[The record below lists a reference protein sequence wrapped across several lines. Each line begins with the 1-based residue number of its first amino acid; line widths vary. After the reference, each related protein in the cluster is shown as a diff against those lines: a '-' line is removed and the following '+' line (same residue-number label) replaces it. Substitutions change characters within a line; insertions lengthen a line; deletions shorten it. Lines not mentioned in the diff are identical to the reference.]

1 MKTILI
7 FSLLSI
13 LSISFII
20 VLFIINYKL
29 KKNLKYNETQVL
41 KMLRQL
47 RYGQLNINLST
58 FHNENIKRA
67 SEKLLDALSDREL
80 MLSEYK
86 QTLIEKNK
94 SLEQMIELEKE
105 SQKFKDDF
113 VAALTHDLK
122 TPVIAELNAIKLLL
136 DGKLGEL
143 NQSQTE
149 LLEMMLKSDKDLI
162 ELSEMILNTYKYQQ
176 TDIIL
181 NKTKTNICDFVQEV
195 FEELFPILESKN
207 QKPVFINETTDDT
220 DINIDTLHFKR
231 VLHNLILNASKYG
244 YSETDIIVKL
254 SQNENYT
261 EISVINSGEALKE
274 EDVNL
279 IFEKYYSGIKKFTQ
293 LGTGLGLYCANK
305 IVKAH
310 KGTIKVSAQNDKTIF
325 MIDIPNNN

>member
-1 MKTILI
+1 MKTILF
-7 FSLLSI
+7 FSLLLI
-13 LSISFII
+13 ISISFII
-20 VLFIINYKL
+20 VLFIRIYKL
-29 KKNLKYNETQVL
+29 KKNLKYSETQVL

-47 RYGQLNINLST
+47 RYGQLNINLSN

-67 SEKLLDALSDREL
+67 SEKLLEALSDREL
-80 MLSEYK
+80 MLQEYK
-86 QTLIEKNK
+86 QTLLEKNK
-94 SLEQMIELEKE
+94 SLEQMIEFEKE

-136 DGKLGEL
+136 DGKFGEL
-143 NQSQTE
+143 NQAQTE
-149 LLEMMLKSDKDLI
+149 ILEMMLKSDKDLI

-181 NKTKTNICDFVQEV
+181 NRTQTNIKDFVQEV
-195 FEELFPILESKN
+195 FEELYPILDGKN
-207 QKPVFINETTDDT
+207 QNHIFINNADNF
-220 DINIDTLHFKR
+220 DIEIDPMHFKR

-244 YSETDIIVKL
+244 YSDTDVIVKL
-254 SQNENYT
+254 SQNKNYT
-261 EISVINSGEALKE
+261 EISVINSGETLKE

-279 IFEKYYSGIKKFTQ
+279 IFEKYYSGIKKFSQ

-310 KGTIKVSAQNDKTIF
+310 NGTIEVSTKDDKTVFTIN
-325 MIDIPNNN
+325 IPND

>member
-1 MKTILI
+1 MKTILF
-7 FSLLSI
+7 FSLLLI
-13 LSISFII
+13 ISISFII
-20 VLFIINYKL
+20 VLFIRIYKL

-47 RYGQLNINLST
+47 RYGQLNINLSN

-67 SEKLLDALSDREL
+67 SEKLLEALSDREL
-80 MLSEYK
+80 MLQEYK
-86 QTLIEKNK
+86 QTLLEKNK
-94 SLEQMIELEKE
+94 SLEQMIEFEKE

-136 DGKLGEL
+136 DGKFGEL
-143 NQSQTE
+143 NQAQTE
-149 LLEMMLKSDKDLI
+149 ILEMMLKSDKDLI

-181 NKTKTNICDFVQEV
+181 NRTQTNIKDFVQEV
-195 FEELFPILESKN
+195 FEELYPILDGKN
-207 QKPVFINETTDDT
+207 QNHIFINNADNF
-220 DINIDTLHFKR
+220 DIEIDPMHFKR

-244 YSETDIIVKL
+244 YSDTDVIVKL
-254 SQNENYT
+254 SQNKNYT
-261 EISVINSGEALKE
+261 EISVINSGETLKE

-279 IFEKYYSGIKKFTQ
+279 IFEKYYSGIKKFSQ

-310 KGTIKVSAQNDKTIF
+310 NGTIEVSTKDDKTVFTIN
-325 MIDIPNNN
+325 IPND